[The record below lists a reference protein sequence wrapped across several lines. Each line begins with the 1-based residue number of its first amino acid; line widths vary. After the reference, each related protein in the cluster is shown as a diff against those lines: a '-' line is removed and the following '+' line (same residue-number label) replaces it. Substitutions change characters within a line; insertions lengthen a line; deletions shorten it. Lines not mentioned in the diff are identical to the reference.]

1 MEYAVHEQVARQ
13 LAHLKSWVDAE
24 IEAEKRC
31 KEWNIP
37 YTPSRRKWEDISLYE
52 EYKREVE
59 KNDDKNLLVMVK
71 MWGDDGIN
79 MYGTYPFARRYV
91 HEEYLVYRSEYGSE
105 VLLKESEAKVLKG

>member
-1 MEYAVHEQVARQ
+1 MEYAVHEQVRIQ
-13 LAHLKSWVDAE
+13 LDRLKYWVDAE
-24 IEAEKRC
+24 IKHEQDC
-31 KEWNIP
+31 KKWNIP

-59 KNDDKNLLVMVK
+59 KNGDKNLLVIVK

-91 HEEYLVYRSEYGSE
+91 NKDYLVHRDVRGGEIFVREDE
-105 VLLKESEAKVLKG
+105 VRVVKK

>member
-1 MEYAVHEQVARQ
+1 MEHLVHEQVTRQ
-13 LAHLKSWVDAE
+13 LAHLKSCVDAE
-24 IEAEKRC
+24 IEAENRC

-59 KNDDKNLLVMVK
+59 KNGDKNLLVMVK
-71 MWGDDGIN
+71 MWGDDGTN

-91 HEEYLVYRSEYGSE
+91 HKEYLVHRNEYGGE
-105 VLLKESEAKVLKG
+105 VLLKESEAKVLKM